1 MVSTHGVKLSLAATE
16 LKQPLHVK
24 VRQILR
30 EQILNDFQHGQRFY
44 TERELMKKLE
54 VSQATVRRAVQDLVT
69 EGYLLA
75 DPRKGLFVK
84 QHADV
89 RYVGLIAPTWASRL
103 EEAYSDYAQVC
114 RRHDYILNVYGFPKD
129 ETVDNIV
136 KQIRNKPSEE
146 RIIVSG
152 LTVELTLQVG
162 SRLQAEGYQHAVVGA
177 RVAGS
182 PGGSVSLDHEG
193 EVNQVLDYLT
203 EMGHER
209 ILFMVNE
216 PRNLLI
222 TSLRAEAVEK
232 KLAER
237 KLPHAELVYC
247 DTRNW
252 ESSYDAAYQKMR
264 EIMQKQPAPT
274 AIVPLSGVGAWAVL
288 RYAIEHE
295 IKVPRQLSI
304 ISFDPMA
311 NASILPIP
319 MTELMFSHE
328 EMAEQALRLLW
339 SEHPSLMHEL
349 VAPKLVP
356 RSSVARLK

>member
-1 MVSTHGVKLSLAATE
+1 MVSTHGLKLSLAATD

-24 VRQILR
+24 IRQILR

-69 EGYLLA
+69 EGYLQT

-84 QHADV
+84 QHEDV
-89 RYVGLIAPTWASRL
+89 CYVGLIAPTRESGL
-103 EEAYSDYAQVC
+103 EEAYTDYAAVC
-114 RRHDYILNVYGFPKD
+114 RRNDYILNVYGFSKN
-129 ETVDNIV
+129 ETVPNIV

-146 RIIVSG
+146 RIVITG
-152 LTVELTLQVG
+152 LTVELTLQLG
-162 SRLQAEGYQHAVVGA
+162 NRLQAEGYQHAVVGA

-182 PGGSVSLDHEG
+182 TGGSVSLDHEG
-193 EVNQVLDYLT
+193 EVDQILDYLT
-203 EMGHER
+203 GMGHER

-222 TSLRAEAVEK
+222 TSLRSEAVQRRLEQRNLK
-232 KLAER
+232 
-237 KLPHAELVYC
+237 HAGLVFC

-252 ESSYDAAYQKMR
+252 ESSFDAAYKKTQTV
-264 EIMQKQPAPT
+264 MQVSPAPT

-288 RYAIEHE
+288 RYAIEHN
-295 IKVPRQLSI
+295 IKIPKQLSV

-319 MTELMFSHE
+319 LSELMFSHDE
-328 EMAEQALRLLW
+328 LAEKALKLLW
-339 SEHPSLMHEL
+339 SDQPSQLHEL
-349 VAPKLVP
+349 ITPQLVA
-356 RSSVARLK
+356 RASVARV